1 MTRADVDPDGA
12 FPDAAGGGNLKGMPS
27 LLLPQADRSLRAY
40 SPRSDASS
48 YPTSAAP
55 PRSRIA
61 FAAVHVVADPL
72 ADAGPERAALD
83 WDATIAF
90 RRHVW
95 SLGLGVAE
103 AMDTAQRGMG
113 LDWSASRE
121 LIRRTAEAAEGPL
134 VCGAQ
139 TDQLVP
145 GRARSLDE
153 VATAY
158 EEQCETIES
167 FGAGVVLMASRE
179 LCRLA
184 RGPEDYAEVYSRV
197 LGGLR
202 RPAILHWLGAAFDPR
217 LAGYWGDDDLDG
229 ATEACLSLIAANA
242 GRIAGV
248 KISLLDQRRE
258 VAIRRRLPDG
268 IHLYT
273 GDDFD
278 YPTTIAGDGERHSD
292 ALLGAFD
299 MIAPAAAAALAV
311 LDAGDV
317 DGFHRIL
324 ARSLPLSRHVFAA
337 PTWAYKTG
345 VVFLAYLNGH
355 QDHFRMVGGIE
366 GARSLV
372 HLARLFVLADEA
384 DLLSDPELAA
394 ARMRPLL
401 TLGGVA

>member
-1 MTRADVDPDGA
+1 
-12 FPDAAGGGNLKGMPS
+12 MPS

-40 SPRSDASS
+40 TPRSDASC
-48 YPTSAAP
+48 YPSSAAP
-55 PRSRIA
+55 ARSRIA

-72 ADAGPERAALD
+72 ADAGPDGAALD
-83 WDATIAF
+83 WEATISF
-90 RRHVW
+90 RRHLW

-113 LDWSASRE
+113 LDWPTSRE

-139 TDQLVP
+139 TDQLEP

-153 VATAY
+153 IAAAY

-167 FGAGVVLMASRE
+167 AGAGVVLMASRE

-184 RGPEDYAEVYSRV
+184 RGPEDYAEVYSRI

-202 RPAILHWLGAAFDPR
+202 RPAILHWLGAVFDPQ
-217 LAGYWGDDDLDG
+217 LAGYWGDADLDG

-242 GRIAGV
+242 SKIAGI

-258 VAIRRRLPDG
+258 VAMRRRLPEG

-299 MIAPAAAAALAV
+299 MIAPAAAAALAA
-311 LDAGDV
+311 LDGGDEE
-317 DGFHRIL
+317 GFHRIL

-355 QDHFRMVGGIE
+355 QDHFRMVGGME

-384 DLLSDPELAA
+384 DLLLDPDLAT

-401 TLGGVA
+401 ALGGVA